1 MAEIFVDTNAA
12 NQEFAI
18 AQDTTRRE
26 HEVTIHKRNARL
38 ELLRTA
44 KEIII
49 ENKRNKPVAERDVSE
64 AEIVAFATTLEG
76 FLDN

>member
-1 MAEIFVDTNAA
+1 MAEIIVDTNAA
-12 NQEFAI
+12 NREFAI

-26 HEVTIHKRNARL
+26 HEVAMHKRNARL

>member
-1 MAEIFVDTNAA
+1 MAGTILDATVTS
-12 NQEFAI
+12 QEFAI
-18 AQDTTRRE
+18 AQETTRRE
-26 HEVTIHKRNARL
+26 HEVAMHKRNARL

-49 ENKRNKPVAERDVSE
+49 ENKRNKPVTERDVSE

>member
-1 MAEIFVDTNAA
+1 MAEIILDTTTASH
-12 NQEFAI
+12 EFAI

-26 HEVTIHKRNARL
+26 HEIAMLKRNARL

-49 ENKRNKPVAERDVSE
+49 ENKRNKPVTERDVSE
-64 AEIVAFATTLEG
+64 AEIVAFASTLEG